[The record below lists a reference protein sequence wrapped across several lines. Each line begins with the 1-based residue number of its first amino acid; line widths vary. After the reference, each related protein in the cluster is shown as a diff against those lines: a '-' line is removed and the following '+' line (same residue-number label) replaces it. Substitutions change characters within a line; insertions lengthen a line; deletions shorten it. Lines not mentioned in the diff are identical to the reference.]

1 MLQAMRGRAATWVTR
16 ILFTLIALSF
26 LGWGITDYI
35 RPATPGTQTALT
47 VGGRSLNGLEVQ
59 RLLGPQID
67 QLRAMFGGID
77 REQAKRFGLVDQ
89 ALDQLIA
96 RLIVDQEATSLGLLI
111 SDDVLRQTIQS
122 NPAFAAANGQFDRAR
137 FAAVLAQAG
146 YTEAAFLAQLRGDLT
161 RAALTIA
168 AAAGAQVPDA
178 VIDRLLTFRLEKRTA
193 DYVYLGAETI
203 PPAAAPAD
211 EVLVAFHKENPA
223 LFTAPERRA
232 GKLLLLDPAAIADQ
246 VTLSEKEMRDAFEAR
261 IEEFQQPERRL
272 IEQMLL
278 TDEAAAKAAADKI
291 VQGADFAATAVEA
304 GQSADSIALG
314 EITKADLPDA
324 ALAEAA
330 FALPAPGVTAPIK
343 TAFGWHLLRVVGI
356 TPGVEADFATV
367 KPQLEAA
374 LKEEKALDLMF
385 ERSNKIE
392 DLLSA
397 GSPLEEA
404 AATTGARLI
413 DFPAMDRRGL
423 TADGTPGLAEDI
435 PGRSQVLTTLFATE
449 TGATSRLLEIG
460 GRAFVALR
468 AGEIIPAA
476 MQPFATV
483 RAAVLATWTDVQTDK
498 ALAEKADALAD
509 ALRTGKT
516 LAELVPEA
524 RSSAAFD
531 RRGLLAPDL
540 PPAPTVQTG
549 LFDAPAPG
557 AVVSGKAGTGYIV
570 ARLTGIQ
577 PPSAEE
583 AGAARA
589 ALKTE
594 LTEQARNDAI
604 SALRQALQARYAVS
618 RDQAVIDT
626 LF

>member
-47 VGGRSLNGLEVQ
+47 VGARSLNGMEVQ

-77 REQAKRFGLVDQ
+77 REQAKRFGLIDQ
-89 ALDQLIA
+89 ALEQLIA
-96 RLIVDQEATSLGLLI
+96 RLIVDQEAAKLGLLV

-178 VIDRLLTFRLEKRTA
+178 IIDRLLTFRLEKRTA
-193 DYVYLGAETI
+193 DYVYLGAETVP
-203 PPAAAPAD
+203 PPAAPA
-211 EVLVAFHKENPA
+211 EEALIAFHKDNPA

-232 GKLLLLDPAAIADQ
+232 GKLLLLDAAAVADQ
-246 VTLSEKEMRDAFEAR
+246 VRLTEKDLRDAFEAR

-272 IEQMLL
+272 IEQMLVS
-278 TDEAAAKAAADKI
+278 DEAAAKAAAEKI
-291 VQGADFAATAVEA
+291 AQGADFAAVAVEA

-324 ALAEAA
+324 ALADAA
-330 FALPAPGVTAPIK
+330 FALPQPGVTAPVK
-343 TAFGWHLLRVVGI
+343 TAFGWHLLRVVAI
-356 TPGVEADFATV
+356 TPGVEAEFATA
-367 KPQLEAA
+367 KPQLETA

-397 GSPLEEA
+397 GSPVEEA
-404 AATTGARLI
+404 AAATGARLV
-413 DFPAMDRRGL
+413 DFPPMDRRGL
-423 TADGTPGLAEDI
+423 TADGTPGLAETT
-435 PGRSQVLTTLFATE
+435 PGRAQILTTLFATE
-449 TGATSRLLEIG
+449 TGATSRLLEIA
-460 GRAFVALR
+460 GRAFVAVR
-468 AGEIIPAA
+468 AGEIVPAA
-476 MQPFATV
+476 VQPFAAV
-483 RAAVLATWTDVQTDK
+483 RTAVLTAWTEAETDK
-498 ALAEKADALAD
+498 ALANKADALAE
-509 ALRTGKT
+509 ALRGGKNLT
-516 LAELVPEA
+516 DLVPEA

-531 RRGLLAPDL
+531 RRGVLAPDL

-549 LFDAPAPG
+549 LFEAVAPG
-557 AVVSGKAGTGYIV
+557 TVVTGKAGTGYIV

-577 PPSAEE
+577 PPSPEE
-583 AGAARA
+583 AEATRT
-589 ALKTE
+589 ALKAE

-604 SALRQALQARYAVS
+604 TALRQALQARYAVS
-618 RDQAVIDT
+618 RDQAVINT